1 MSFIKFAPELHA
13 EPEAIGEPVEE
24 TPRHGGKQSTRR
36 FSINFEALEKV
47 LVPQDD
53 GQDDCQDGDELVDC
67 DEVRRKNFY
76 PFSTKPANISKPQ
89 RITLYSPSF
98 DSTFRAPCFRHLG
111 IENTE
116 LPSIF
121 SEDPEHLWWMDVQN
135 PSEKELR
142 LLCSGFHIH
151 PLTVEDILVREV
163 QEKIEDFTHYYFAS
177 FRSYRID
184 DTTPEKTYKPY
195 TIYMVVFRTGTL
207 SFCFDDS
214 EHANHVLA
222 RIELLENYVF
232 INSDWIFYAFVYV
245 LPISFHILTLTAAA
259 VMTL

>member
-1 MSFIKFAPELHA
+1 MSFIKFASELHA
-13 EPEAIGEPVEE
+13 EPEAIGEPVEK
-24 TPRHGGKQSTRR
+24 TPRHGEKQSTRR

-67 DEVRRKNFY
+67 DELRRKNFF
-76 PFSTKPANISKPQ
+76 PSSTTFANQPRPQ

-98 DSTFRAPCFRHLG
+98 ESTFQATCFRDLG

-121 SEDPEHLWWMDVQN
+121 SEHSEHLWWLDVQN

-151 PLTVEDILVREV
+151 PLTVEDILAREV

-184 DTTPEKTYKPY
+184 DTTSEKTYKPY

-207 SFCFDDS
+207 SFCFNDS

-222 RIELLENYVF
+222 RIELLEDYVF

-245 LPISFHILTLTAAA
+245 LPICFHILKLTVAA